1 MSKIINALVTPI
13 NENNQIDYVELKR
26 LLDLAKENCNDEL
39 VICSTTGEGPLL
51 SLEDKISCFK
61 FCLENTSLPCI
72 YPISQISLNDAKKEI
87 NLVKD
92 LNFDTYLIV
101 TPFYVKPNQ
110 EGLFLYYKELAK
122 YVFPKKIILYNVPSR
137 TGVNINYFLIRKLI
151 KSSKNIIGIK
161 ECSCDFNLIKL
172 IKANYPNFKVYI
184 GDDSYFYQG
193 LEEKV
198 DGFISV
204 ISIYYGKLMKE
215 IIEDYQI
222 GFVNQINISYLK
234 LVCEVIF
241 QYTNPI
247 GIKYLLSKKGYK
259 SMNLLLPLTKINSI
273 SNTFDL
279 L

>member
-13 NENNQIDYVELKR
+13 NENNQIDYNELKK
-26 LLDLAKENCNDEL
+26 LLLLAKENCNDEL

-51 SLEDKISCFK
+51 DLEDKVKCFK

-72 YPISQISLNDAKKEI
+72 YPINQMSLEASKKEI
-87 NLVKD
+87 DLVKN

-101 TPFYVKPNQ
+101 TPFYVKPNSD
-110 EGLFLYYKELAK
+110 GLFLYYKELAK
-122 YVFPKKIILYNVPSR
+122 YVYPKKIILYNVPSR
-137 TGVNINYFLIRKLI
+137 TGVNINYFLLRKLI
-151 KSSKNIIGIK
+151 KSCKNIIGIK

-172 IKANYPNFKVYI
+172 IKNNFPNFKVYI

-193 LEEKV
+193 VEEKV

-204 ISIYYGKLMKE
+204 LSIYYGKLMKE

-222 GFVNQINISYLK
+222 GFVNQINVSYLK

-241 QYTNPI
+241 QYTNPT
-247 GIKYLLSKKGYK
+247 GIKFLLSKKGYK
-259 SMNLLLPLTKINSI
+259 SMNLLLPLTKISAIN
-273 SNTFDL
+273 NTFDL

>member
-1 MSKIINALVTPI
+1 M
-13 NENNQIDYVELKR
+13 
-26 LLDLAKENCNDEL
+26 
-39 VICSTTGEGPLL
+39 
-51 SLEDKISCFK
+51 
-61 FCLENTSLPCI
+61 
-72 YPISQISLNDAKKEI
+72 
-87 NLVKD
+87 
-92 LNFDTYLIV
+92 
-101 TPFYVKPNQ
+101 
-110 EGLFLYYKELAK
+110 
-122 YVFPKKIILYNVPSR
+122 
-137 TGVNINYFLIRKLI
+137 
-151 KSSKNIIGIK
+151 
-161 ECSCDFNLIKL
+161 
-172 IKANYPNFKVYI
+172 
-184 GDDSYFYQG
+184 
-193 LEEKV
+193 
-198 DGFISV
+198 